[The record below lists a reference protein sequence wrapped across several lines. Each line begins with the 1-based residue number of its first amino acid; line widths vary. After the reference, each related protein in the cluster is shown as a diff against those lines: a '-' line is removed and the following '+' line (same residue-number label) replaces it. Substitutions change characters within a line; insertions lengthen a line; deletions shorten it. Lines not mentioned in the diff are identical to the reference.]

1 MEKEVFSAMV
11 FLIIIPLLMHPIL
24 ASGDPVYTFCNPD
37 SRNFT
42 LNSPFENN
50 LKLLLESLP
59 TNTSVTGFYDNNS
72 TGEDPKVYGQ
82 ALCRGDVNSTVCR
95 DCIETAS
102 QEILKQCKSEDA
114 MIWFELCQ
122 VRYSLQSFFSLMVY
136 TGKYPEQ
143 NYLEKN
149 LSNPAHFDQVLTYLM
164 NNISREAASDPL
176 VKGFFATGEIQFWR
190 KKSIYGLVQ
199 CTRDLSDASCD
210 SCLVSALG
218 DLLTCCDSREG
229 GIIVSRNCNMRF
241 GLYQFYNASSVV
253 ITYPSSQGK
262 DIIILIDS
270 LSMHYIIL
278 QGKLKQKRKKRRNP
292 ILEFK
297 IVVLAW

>member
-1 MEKEVFSAMV
+1 MEKDLLSAMV
-11 FLIIIPLLMHPIL
+11 FLIIPLFMRPIL
-24 ASGDPVYTFCNPD
+24 ASGDPVFTFCNPD
-37 SRNFT
+37 YRNYT

-122 VRYSLQSFFSLMVY
+122 VRYSLQSFFSLMDY

-149 LSNPAHFDQVLTYLM
+149 LSNPVHFDLFLTCLM
-164 NNISREAASDPL
+164 KNILKEAASEPL
-176 VKGFFATGEIQFWR
+176 IKGFFATGEIKFSR
-190 KKSIYGLVQ
+190 KETIYGLVQ
-199 CTRDLSDASCD
+199 CTGGISKTFCYD
-210 SCLVSALG
+210 CLVQALG
-218 DLLTCCDSREG
+218 DLHRCCDSREG
-229 GIIVSRNCNMRF
+229 GIIVSKLCNMRF
-241 GLYQFYNASSVV
+241 ELYQFYNSS
-253 ITYPSSQGK
+253 SSKGK
-262 DIIILIDS
+262 DIRILIDS

-278 QGKLKQKRKKRRNP
+278 QDKLKQKERKEETQFWNSKQ
-292 ILEFK
+292 
-297 IVVLAW
+297 